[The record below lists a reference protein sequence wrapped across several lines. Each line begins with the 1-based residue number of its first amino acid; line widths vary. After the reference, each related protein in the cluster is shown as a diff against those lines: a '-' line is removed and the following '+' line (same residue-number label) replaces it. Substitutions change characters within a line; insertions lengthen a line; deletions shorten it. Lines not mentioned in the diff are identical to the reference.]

1 MEISETLLAYL
12 DSRDINYDRLSHRHT
27 ESSVNSA
34 HAAHI
39 PEEQLAKS
47 VILEDDKGYVMAVVP
62 AHAHVKIGELN
73 RLLNRKMGLAT
84 EVELL
89 PLFNDCE
96 LGAIPP
102 VGQAYGM
109 ETIVDRGLDD
119 CSDVY
124 FESGNHVDLIHIR
137 GDAFRELMKETRH
150 ASICMH

>member
-1 MEISETLLAYL
+1 MEISDTLVGYL
-12 DSRDINYDRLSHRHT
+12 DSRGITYDRLSHRYT
-27 ESSVNSA
+27 ESSVNAA

-62 AHAHVKIGELN
+62 AHTHVKIGELN

-89 PLFNDCE
+89 PLFKDCE

-124 FESGNHVDLIHIR
+124 FESGNHVDLIHIQ
-137 GDAFRELMKETRH
+137 GDAFRELMKEARH